1 MSTFNCE
8 GSMKID
14 IIVTYIQRYRFGHE
28 RDFVPPITGIH
39 LAALTPKEHDVRV
52 IHQQVDTLHYDSDAD
67 LIAVSFFSGFA
78 TEAYDIAKKMR
89 AKGKTVIAG
98 GPHATFW
105 QDECL
110 DHFDAIVVGE
120 CESVWVNLLNDFKAG
135 SLVSI
140 YKGEPADL
148 TEVPTPRYD
157 LLSDN
162 FIVKRVVQA
171 TRGCPYSCSFCTVP
185 SLSPGFRIRPVE
197 SVLQDIRYNSFRYWW
212 QRKVVWFWDDN
223 LTINRPYIKEL
234 LTEMIPLK
242 KWWLTQA
249 SIDIV
254 KDPELLNLLKVSGC
268 IGIFLGIESFDSE
281 SLKDANKVQNHI
293 NEYKHAVKELHK
305 CGICV
310 MVGIISGF
318 DSDNPDKIVGMADNL
333 LQIGFDVPFLSILT
347 PYKGTKLYDDLQEQ
361 DRILKERSWNYYNG
375 YNVAYQPKEMS
386 PDELL
391 NAHRSLWKK
400 AFSLSH
406 CFRRIIKGLFRLRL
420 GAFLMSLCMNCFYGW
435 KRMKGNLPL
444 DMDHYKK

>member
-1 MSTFNCE
+1 
-8 GSMKID
+8 MKID

-39 LAALTPKEHDVRV
+39 LAALTPQVHDVRV
-52 IHQQVDTLHYDSDAD
+52 IHQQVDFINYDTDAD

-78 TEAYDIAKKMR
+78 TEAFNIAERLR

-105 QDECL
+105 HEECL
-110 DHFDAIVVGE
+110 THFDAIVIGE
-120 CESVWVNLLNDFKAG
+120 CESIWTKLLKDFENDA
-135 SLVSI
+135 LDTV
-140 YKGEPADL
+140 YKGEPTDL
-148 TEVPTPRYD
+148 SEIPTPRYD
-157 LLSDN
+157 LLSNN

-185 SLSPGFRIRPVE
+185 SLSPGFRLRPVE
-197 SVLQDIRYNSFRYWW
+197 KVLDDIRYNRFPFWW

-254 KDPELLNLLKVSGC
+254 KDPELLDLMRASGC
-268 IGIFLGIESFDSE
+268 IGIFLGIESFDSA
-281 SLKDANKVQNHI
+281 SLKDANKSQNHI

-305 CGICV
+305 RGICV
-310 MVGIISGF
+310 MVGLISGF
-318 DSDNPDKIVGMADNL
+318 DSDNPEKIIGMADNL
-333 LQIGFDVPFLSILT
+333 LKIGFDVPFLSILT
-347 PYKGTKLYDDLQEQ
+347 PYKGTKLYDDLKEQ
-361 DRILKERSWNYYNG
+361 NRILKERSWNYYNG
-375 YNVAYQPKEMS
+375 YNVAFKPNGMS

-391 NAHRSLWKK
+391 RAHRSLWKR

-406 CFRRIIKGLFRLRL
+406 AFLRIVKGLFQLRL
-420 GAFLMSLCMNCFYGW
+420 GAFLMSLCMNGFYGW
-435 KRMKGNLPL
+435 KRLSGNLPL
-444 DMDHYKK
+444 DMDNYRK